1 MSKRVGRQ
9 EAGEVCGT
17 RGPGSAG
24 PECRRGRLRGAR
36 GAVRREGHGRSPR
49 EPAQHAQ
56 HCACP
61 LRHLDLGAAL
71 ISVQVWIGVQ
81 ALALLCAPCGA
92 LEKLAADVVE
102 SGFVGFMP
110 EAQVTSCFVNEFER
124 YKEQYIKRNRV
135 IPQGRL
141 QIFPRVF
148 AEGTITK
155 PYSSITVD
163 CTDLPEDS
171 ELLKPDPSYCPSRMD
186 LARAKSDYMYLIQR
200 EHQPGPVH
208 VSFRGKSIAFTVG
221 CNILAL
227 HFGLEASLRIIPLAD
242 FNEIMSTCVPGPNPD
257 RKKAKRLR
265 SFPLPPHF
273 IVPGSSQ
280 TERRINIFA
289 AIIMEE
295 HVIIFADFSRLMR
308 MHVLTGPRIFQGD
321 EIEPG
326 SPLWSGRLWSQFPS
340 GPDWVCELPAAIQYL
355 HDWRA
360 SVLRKGTSTP
370 MIDVLTEM
378 EGPGAGI
385 GQHLAND
392 LLFLLAIH
400 PDTPAIELC
409 ADNTIYDRLLNFL
422 PGFMAHWFSRE
433 FIKSCG
439 GRVNSTNPF
448 AFNDTSD
455 SNFRAHQVHVYRK
468 ENARLEAELF
478 ALYQSQ
484 GFLDPDHTIA
494 QLPSHWRQNN
504 GDEDIADIAA
514 AQYSTTVGVARFR
527 EVLNNKVDPEY
538 ALQTCLRPGRPTIIR
553 TGMMGRPRKSLTR
566 KALEKNVK
574 KPCKRK
580 ENKEN
585 IHLLEA
591 PRRSTRSSTTL

>member
-1 MSKRVGRQ
+1 MAKASSTPRSKPKAPYKVAKAKKQGLLAQ
-9 EAGEVCGT
+9 AG
-17 RGPGSAG
+17 
-24 PECRRGRLRGAR
+24 
-36 GAVRREGHGRSPR
+36 
-49 EPAQHAQ
+49 
-56 HCACP
+56 
-61 LRHLDLGAAL
+61 
-71 ISVQVWIGVQ
+71 Q
-81 ALALLCAPCGA
+81 AT
-92 LEKLAADVVE
+92 LENTT
-102 SGFVGFMP
+102 F
-110 EAQVTSCFVNEFER
+110 
-124 YKEQYIKRNRV
+124 
-135 IPQGRL
+135 
-141 QIFPRVF
+141 
-148 AEGTITK
+148 
-155 PYSSITVD
+155 SITVD

-273 IVPGSSQ
+273 IVRDLHRLSAA
-280 TERRINIFA
+280 INIFA

-308 MHVLTGPRIFQGD
+308 MHVLTGPRISR
-321 EIEPG
+321 EM
-326 SPLWSGRLWSQFPS
+326 RLNWFTVSSSFSALISCGLAAFGVSFPAVQI
-340 GPDWVCELPAAIQYL
+340 G
-355 HDWRA
+355 A

-484 GFLDPDHTIA
+484 GFLDPDHTIGLPYKKPSPPPQGSSFLPVRLHRNGTNRYHVFQA